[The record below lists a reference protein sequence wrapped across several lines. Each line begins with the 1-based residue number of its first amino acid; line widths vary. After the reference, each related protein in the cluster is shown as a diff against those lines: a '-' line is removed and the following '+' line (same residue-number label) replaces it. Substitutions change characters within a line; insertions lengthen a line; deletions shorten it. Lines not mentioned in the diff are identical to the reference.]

1 MVKIFPKFVFFM
13 KITDFKLK
21 FPSKKYH
28 ENSYVQP
35 GWRSLSL
42 KSDKSMVIS
51 NFKCRKYPISTWN
64 RQKKLSKFQK
74 CKKTTDLPDLK
85 SWRKRSFRL
94 AVQKSNQVQ
103 IPGLRFYVLTVM
115 MCFNSPLTDFY
126 HTSTTRIEPLNH
138 LWEYFLAECQKL
150 EILFSIF
157 TDFFKVISKL
167 SKGL

>member
-1 MVKIFPKFVFFM
+1 MTRLVTISWSLRKFYSEMRISGWKFLTTDGLSRRFFSKFVFFM

-64 RQKKLSKFQK
+64 RQKNCQSSKNVKNYRFTRFEILAKKILSFSCPKV
-74 CKKTTDLPDLK
+74 K
-85 SWRKRSFRL
+85 SSPNPWIK
-94 AVQKSNQVQ
+94 
-103 IPGLRFYVLTVM
+103 ILRFNSDDVL
-115 MCFNSPLTDFY
+115 
-126 HTSTTRIEPLNH
+126 
-138 LWEYFLAECQKL
+138 
-150 EILFSIF
+150 
-157 TDFFKVISKL
+157 
-167 SKGL
+167 